1 VAANGPIPQKAENPI
16 SGELPRDPETR
27 NIAAEEALAKGDI
40 EGALEFWERDA
51 ADPGPAGR
59 RARKAIVEIASGSGS
74 VRHLIAWLPAYI
86 RDGADID
93 TLAAALKVFESQAG
107 YDRQSMV
114 ILENLTR
121 MDQSD
126 RLPEWLYRQAS
137 ILEKPGPDRDL
148 DRAAMLYQQV
158 ITQWPLS
165 PWRDLSEERLLW
177 LKRHY
182 FRVR

>member
-1 VAANGPIPQKAENPI
+1 MVTSKV
-16 SGELPRDPETR
+16 LWKFR
-27 NIAAEEALAKGDI
+27 
-40 EGALEFWERDA
+40 ERDA

-59 RARKAIVEIASGSGS
+59 RARKAIVEIASASGS
-74 VRHLIAWLPAYI
+74 IKPLITWLPAYI
-86 RDGADID
+86 KDGPEID
-93 TLAAALKVFESQAG
+93 TLAAALKVFETQAG
-107 YDRQSMV
+107 YDRQIMA
-114 ILENLTR
+114 ILDILAG

-126 RLPEWLYRQAS
+126 RLPEWLYLQAS

-165 PWRDLSEERLLW
+165 SWRDLSEERLTW